1 MVRILQTVKRKQGR
15 NERVNLFINAAGDKP
30 MYEQV
35 KDGIKEAIMNGE
47 LKAHDLMPSVRQLAA
62 DLNVSMITTKRAY
75 ADLER
80 EGLIYTVAGK
90 GTFVKLEDI
99 GMIQEKHAA
108 EALEQFRIQAEAL
121 KKLDVPIEKL
131 ENELK
136 NIYGGNNN
144 E

>member
-1 MVRILQTVKRKQGR
+1 M
-15 NERVNLFINAAGDKP
+15 NLFINAAGDKP

>member
-1 MVRILQTVKRKQGR
+1 M
-15 NERVNLFINAAGDKP
+15 NLFINAAGDKP

-35 KDGIKEAIMNGE
+35 KDGIKEAIVNGE
-47 LKAHDLMPSVRQLAA
+47 LKVHDLMPSVRQLAA

-108 EALEQFRIQAEAL
+108 EALEQFRAQAEAL
-121 KKLDVPIEKL
+121 KKLDVPIERL

-136 NIYGGNNN
+136 TIYGGNNN

>member
-1 MVRILQTVKRKQGR
+1 M
-15 NERVNLFINAAGDKP
+15 NLFINAAGDKP

-47 LKAHDLMPSVRQLAA
+47 IKAHDLMPSVRQLAA

-136 NIYGGNNN
+136 SIYGGNNN

>member
-1 MVRILQTVKRKQGR
+1 M
-15 NERVNLFINAAGDKP
+15 NLYINAAGDKP

-47 LKAHDLMPSVRQLAA
+47 LKAHELMPSVRQLAA

-90 GTFVKLEDI
+90 GTFVKLEDVS
-99 GMIQEKHAA
+99 MIQEKHID
-108 EALEQFRIQAEAL
+108 EALELFRKQAEVL
-121 KKLDVPIEKL
+121 KKLDVPMERL
-131 ENELK
+131 DNELK
-136 NIYGGNNN
+136 SIYGGNEN

>member
-1 MVRILQTVKRKQGR
+1 M
-15 NERVNLFINAAGDKP
+15 NLFINAAGDKP

-35 KDGIKEAIMNGE
+35 KDGIKEAIVNGE

-108 EALEQFRIQAEAL
+108 EALEQFRAQAEAL

-136 NIYGGNNN
+136 TIYGGNNN

>member
-1 MVRILQTVKRKQGR
+1 M
-15 NERVNLFINAAGDKP
+15 NLFINAAGDKP

-35 KDGIKEAIMNGE
+35 KDGIKEAIVNGE

-108 EALEQFRIQAEAL
+108 EALEQFRAQAEAL
-121 KKLDVPIEKL
+121 KKLDVPIERL

>member
-1 MVRILQTVKRKQGR
+1 M
-15 NERVNLFINAAGDKP
+15 NLFINAAGDKP

-121 KKLDVPIEKL
+121 IKLDVPIEKL

>member
-1 MVRILQTVKRKQGR
+1 M
-15 NERVNLFINAAGDKP
+15 NLFINAAGDKP

-35 KDGIKEAIMNGE
+35 KDGIKEAIVNGE

-108 EALEQFRIQAEAL
+108 EALEQFRAQAEAL

-131 ENELK
+131 ENELRS
-136 NIYGGNNN
+136 IYGGNNN

>member
-1 MVRILQTVKRKQGR
+1 M
-15 NERVNLFINAAGDKP
+15 NLFINAAGDKP

-35 KDGIKEAIMNGE
+35 KDGIKEAIVNGE

-99 GMIQEKHAA
+99 GMIQKKHAA
-108 EALEQFRIQAEAL
+108 EALEQFRAQAEAL
-121 KKLDVPIEKL
+121 KKLDVPIERL

-136 NIYGGNNN
+136 TIYGGNNN

>member
-1 MVRILQTVKRKQGR
+1 MGDDNINIIL
-15 NERVNLFINAAGDKP
+15 NPAADKP

-47 LKAHDLMPSVRQLAA
+47 LKAHELMPSVRQLAA

-90 GTFVKLEDI
+90 GTFVKLEDVS
-99 GMIQEKHAA
+99 MIQEKHID
-108 EALEQFRIQAEAL
+108 EALELFRKQAETL
-121 KKLDVPIEKL
+121 KKLGVPVERLDDEL
-131 ENELK
+131 ESV
-136 NIYGGNNN
+136 YGGNSN

>member
-1 MVRILQTVKRKQGR
+1 M
-15 NERVNLFINAAGDKP
+15 NLFINAAGDKP

-47 LKAHDLMPSVRQLAA
+47 LKAHELMPSVRQLAA

-90 GTFVKLEDI
+90 GTFVKLEDVS
-99 GMIQEKHAA
+99 MIQEKHID
-108 EALEQFRIQAEAL
+108 EALELFRKQAET
-121 KKLDVPIEKL
+121 
-131 ENELK
+131 LK
-136 NIYGGNNN
+136 NLGVPVERLDDELESVYGGNSN

>member
-1 MVRILQTVKRKQGR
+1 M
-15 NERVNLFINAAGDKP
+15 NLFINAAGDKP

-47 LKAHDLMPSVRQLAA
+47 LKTHDIMPSVRQLAA

-136 NIYGGNNN
+136 SIYGGNNN

>member
-1 MVRILQTVKRKQGR
+1 M
-15 NERVNLFINAAGDKP
+15 NLFINAAGDKP

-47 LKAHDLMPSVRQLAA
+47 LKAHDIMPSVRQLAA

-131 ENELK
+131 ENELRS
-136 NIYGGNNN
+136 IYGGNNN

>member
-1 MVRILQTVKRKQGR
+1 M
-15 NERVNLFINAAGDKP
+15 NLYINAAGDKP

-35 KDGIKEAIMNGE
+35 KDGIKEAILNGE
-47 LKAHDLMPSVRQLAA
+47 LKAHDLMPSVRQLSA

-108 EALEQFRIQAEAL
+108 EALEQFRAQAETL
-121 KKLDVPIEKL
+121 KKLEVPIERL

-136 NIYGGNNN
+136 NIYGGNYN

>member
-1 MVRILQTVKRKQGR
+1 
-15 NERVNLFINAAGDKP
+15 

-35 KDGIKEAIMNGE
+35 KDGIKEAILKGE

-99 GMIQEKHAA
+99 TVIQEKNIG
-108 EALEQFRIQAEAL
+108 EAMEEFRKQTELL
-121 KKLDVPIEKL
+121 KKLDVPL
-131 ENELK
+131 ERLESEIRS
-136 NIYGGNNN
+136 IYGGNDN

>member
-1 MVRILQTVKRKQGR
+1 
-15 NERVNLFINAAGDKP
+15 

-35 KDGIKEAIMNGE
+35 KDGIKEAIVNGE

-108 EALEQFRIQAEAL
+108 EALEQFRAQAQTL

-131 ENELK
+131 ETELK
-136 NIYGGNNN
+136 NIYKGAVNN

>member
-1 MVRILQTVKRKQGR
+1 M
-15 NERVNLFINAAGDKP
+15 NLFINAAGDKP

-136 NIYGGNNN
+136 SIYGGNNN

>member
-1 MVRILQTVKRKQGR
+1 M
-15 NERVNLFINAAGDKP
+15 NLFINAAGDKP

-47 LKAHDLMPSVRQLAA
+47 LKAHELMPSVRQLAA

-80 EGLIYTVAGK
+80 DGLIYTVAGK

-99 GMIQEKHAA
+99 SMIQEKHID
-108 EALEQFRIQAEAL
+108 EALELFRKQAEVL
-121 KKLDVPIEKL
+121 KKLDVPMERLDDEIKS
-131 ENELK
+131 
-136 NIYGGNNN
+136 IYGGKNN

>member
-1 MVRILQTVKRKQGR
+1 M
-15 NERVNLFINAAGDKP
+15 NLFINAAGDKP

-121 KKLDVPIEKL
+121 RKLDVPIEKL

-136 NIYGGNNN
+136 AIYGGNNN

>member
-1 MVRILQTVKRKQGR
+1 
-15 NERVNLFINAAGDKP
+15 

-35 KDGIKEAIMNGE
+35 KDGIKEAIVNGE

-108 EALEQFRIQAEAL
+108 EALEQFRAQAEAL
-121 KKLDVPIEKL
+121 KKLDVPIERL

>member
-1 MVRILQTVKRKQGR
+1 M
-15 NERVNLFINAAGDKP
+15 NLFINAAGDKP

-47 LKAHDLMPSVRQLAA
+47 LKAHDIMPSVRQLAA

-136 NIYGGNNN
+136 NIYGGMLENK
-144 E
+144 

>member
-1 MVRILQTVKRKQGR
+1 M
-15 NERVNLFINAAGDKP
+15 NLFINAAGDKP

-35 KDGIKEAIMNGE
+35 KDGIKEAIVNGE
-47 LKAHDLMPSVRQLAA
+47 LKAHDIMPSVRQLAA

-121 KKLDVPIEKL
+121 RKLEVPIEKL

>member
-1 MVRILQTVKRKQGR
+1 M
-15 NERVNLFINAAGDKP
+15 NLFINAAGDKP

-35 KDGIKEAIMNGE
+35 KDGIKEAILNGE
-47 LKAHDLMPSVRQLAA
+47 LKTHDIMPSVRQLAA

-80 EGLIYTVAGK
+80 DGLIYTVAGK
-90 GTFVKLEDI
+90 GTFVKLEDVS
-99 GMIQEKHAA
+99 MIQKKSTA

-121 KKLDVPIEKL
+121 KKLEVPIEEL

-136 NIYGGNNN
+136 NIYGGNEN